1 MSENT
6 ESMLFTVARVDGQRM
21 VIVRFKHKGKLYGTQ
36 VPVDD
41 FSEDTLREALGLL
54 LGTAIDMMEVLDE
67 KADESADDPA
77 GG

>member
-6 ESMLFTVARVDGQRM
+6 QSLLFTVARVDGKKM
-21 VIVRFKHKGKLYGTQ
+21 VIVRFKHKDRLYGTQ

-67 KADESADDPA
+67 QTDESADDTA